1 MNDSPSGVV
10 DILATHRLLAI
21 LRYPE
26 GGDIS
31 GALQSLQ
38 QGGIAVAEVTVTSP
52 GWADAVDEAAT
63 SGMCVGA
70 GTVLT
75 AAAVADAA
83 AAGARFVVTPG
94 FDPEIVRN
102 CLDRDLVPIPG
113 VLTPS
118 EVMQAQRAGVEA
130 FKLFPAGPMGTAY
143 LAALRGPFPQLQF
156 VPTGGIALDDVRNWL
171 DVGACA
177 VALGSDLAGRSA
189 PASEEECAALV
200 SRAQRAVAGA
210 RS

>member
-1 MNDSPSGVV
+1 MNDSPTGVL

-21 LRYPE
+21 LRYPD
-26 GGDIS
+26 GGDIA
-31 GALQSLQ
+31 GALRSLQ
-38 QGGIAVAEVTVTSP
+38 QGGVAVAEVTVTSP
-52 GWADAVDEAAT
+52 GWAAAVEEAAA

-75 AAAVADAA
+75 AEDVAGAA

-94 FDPEIVRN
+94 FDPDIVRH
-102 CLDRDLVPIPG
+102 CLGRGLVPVPG

-118 EVMQAQRAGVEA
+118 EVMQAQQAGAEI

-143 LAALRGPFPQLQF
+143 LAALRGPFPALSF
-156 VPTGGIALDDVRNWL
+156 VPTGGIALG
-171 DVGACA
+171 DVGDWLGAGARA

-189 PASEEECAALV
+189 PASDDECAALV
-200 SRAQRAVAGA
+200 SRARRAVAA
-210 RS
+210 TRS